1 MSVMVISKETFQKIG
16 NSRVMLNNCTGGN
29 IYSDELEE
37 IVKSLYHLNII
48 SYNLHYDD
56 NLQEENLNLRTSK
69 KKFNNHFELLKAL
82 QCLKY
87 NIELNSYS
95 SSDKQYNTSYKEESY
110 LEWLDEKIK
119 GIMSYILN
127 DIEEYKLAQ
136 WG

>member
-1 MSVMVISKETFQKIG
+1 MSIMVVSKETFQKIG

-48 SYNLHYDD
+48 SYNLRYDD

-95 SSDKQYNTSYKEESY
+95 SSDKQYNTSYKEELY

-119 GIMSYILN
+119 CIMSYILN